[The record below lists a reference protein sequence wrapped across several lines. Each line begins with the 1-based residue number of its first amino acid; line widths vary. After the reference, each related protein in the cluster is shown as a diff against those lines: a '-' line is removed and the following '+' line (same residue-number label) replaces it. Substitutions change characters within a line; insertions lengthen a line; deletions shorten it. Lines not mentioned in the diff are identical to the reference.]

1 MNVLHARRIEHDA
14 SVIDREEF
22 VYICATNT
30 HYSLRNRSSVT
41 RDGTLTI
48 TTRYKVRL
56 GLWQYPTEILTLSKD
71 YVAGHLHFCINITC
85 IIIVY
90 TSRSYSGD
98 TKLTNECNAGCG
110 CSTQSYEP
118 LCGMDGSIYFTPCH
132 AGCEANYTM
141 IEGPMGPFKASTVD
155 SFSPVYISHNRSP
168 SSPRD
173 QNTKKKFKLVKRNGK
188 NVTIFIVLKTDRA
201 VLTLPWNQCYT
212 WNRSVGLIWN

>member
-1 MNVLHARRIEHDA
+1 M
-14 SVIDREEF
+14 
-22 VYICATNT
+22 
-30 HYSLRNRSSVT
+30 
-41 RDGTLTI
+41 
-48 TTRYKVRL
+48 
-56 GLWQYPTEILTLSKD
+56 LTLSKD
-71 YVAGHLHFCINITC
+71 YVAEHLHFCINITC

-173 QNTKKKFKLVKRNGK
+173 QNTKIIIQIGKTKWKKCHNIYCFKNGQSRVNITVKPMLYMKQKCWPNLKLIEIEYNVHILLVCA
-188 NVTIFIVLKTDRA
+188 VQYKTRVSKVWA
-201 VLTLPWNQCYT
+201 GQQK
-212 WNRSVGLIWN
+212 